1 MKTERAPGEGDSNR
15 WALIEPLL
23 HEALERP
30 PEERAGY
37 LDGACQDAE
46 VRAEVDSLLEAH
58 ERSGRLD
65 TLAAN
70 VMDPLFTEQARA
82 RQRAS
87 RSLPKLDRYQMI
99 ERLGGGGMAVVY
111 RARDERLERDVALKF
126 IAPHLSADEAA
137 KKRFLVEARAAASL
151 EHPNVCTVHEIGET
165 PDGQLYI
172 VMSCYDG
179 ESLDRRIAR
188 GPLPVAEALQIA
200 CDAARGLAKAH
211 ERGIVH
217 RDVKPANI
225 MLTTDGV
232 VKILDFGIAKLS
244 AASITQTVGVIG
256 TLAYMSPEQAFGE
269 TVDARTDVWALGVV
283 LHEMLTAGRPFRGP
297 GEQAVLYS
305 ILTAELEPVSA
316 VRPEVPPAL
325 DPLLRR
331 AIAKKPDDRFANA
344 AEMLAALEEL
354 PAGAGQSAR
363 PRALEVKT
371 WRDNAAAQAET
382 TNSLLTR
389 AGERRHVTVVV
400 TGIAGYSALVER
412 LDPGAVDRLTATVRD
427 AAADIANRHG
437 GIVNEFTGDS
447 ATLLFGVATAHE
459 DDYLRAVRAM
469 IELHARVR
477 ELGESGASTAA
488 LRLHSGIHIGPV
500 VAQRQRS
507 GDRRFRV
514 TGVPLDIASRLASFA
529 EPDAILLSPDCYRLV
544 APYIDAEVMTS
555 VSIAAEGGPIVPLR
569 VTGEA
574 EMQTRLEI
582 AERAG
587 LTPYA
592 GRMREL
598 RVLEDQVA
606 AAVRGEGGFAVVIG
620 EAGAG
625 KSRLLYEL
633 RRRATSSGARVVLGR
648 CDAYGG
654 TTPYMPFVH
663 ALRDLLGLG
672 ASRALT
678 DANVASA
685 VSEIDESLAEFLPL
699 YCALLSVPGTQYVL
713 PRHLQGEHLQ
723 AAMLDALAAIVTL
736 HARKRT
742 TILLFEDWHW
752 ADEASRAALEQI
764 SQIAPAHPLIL
775 MVTSRPEG
783 NTGWTTGEGR
793 VVVHLGPLGAEAS
806 AEIVRGALRA
816 SQVAPSLAQQL
827 HERTGGNPFFLEET
841 CQALLEEGAVKV
853 HDGIATTKEGTAELH
868 LPETVQAVIRTRL
881 DRLEP
886 AARDALRMA
895 SVIGREFGQGVL
907 EDVAGPALEVG
918 LQLERLRGTGL
929 VQQTDV
935 VPEPAYRFKHV
946 LTQEVA
952 YDTLIEHQRLT
963 LHAAAGRSIERRYA
977 DRLDEYLDRLAH
989 HFGRAGEWMSA
1000 TRYGIR
1006 AADRSH
1012 ALSQFADALAMLDRT
1027 EAWVAHLPD
1036 APERRELRADIL
1048 LRQERLCETLGLRAR
1063 QLAIVDDLISLLAPF
1078 GGSSKLAEAYLRQG
1092 DVFTLLRRF
1101 DAADRALGTALR
1113 VSRELGDLAAE
1124 RNALRSMGL
1133 LRSHERRPEE
1143 AIKIFEQAL
1152 ALDVELGETLAAAGD
1167 VASLG
1172 NVLRNIGRHNEALE
1186 ALEQALE
1193 YLNEHDDPSK
1203 WGALMVVIASVYR
1216 DLGDADTALRYLER
1230 TRDVA
1235 LERRLPIMVSFS
1247 MPAIAHI
1254 HLEQGRIEECLAVYR
1269 QAADL
1274 SRRARH
1280 ADGLAQSLRALGE
1293 VLVGLG
1299 RHAEAISPLCEAS
1312 ELLAQLEDRDM
1323 QSMVWRRLA
1332 VAYER
1337 SGQPDAAHD
1346 VWERVLERSAATG
1359 DSAGEALALEGIA
1372 RWSRQRGV
1380 REAAIGHYE
1389 HALSRAVSAGDRER
1403 ELTIR
1408 NTLGL
1413 LRWEDGAYTEA
1424 LRQYEAALRIC
1435 RQVDDR
1441 IHEGLVLNSVG
1452 ATLLQLRRY
1461 DEARTAL
1468 EEAARINRATGQ
1480 RQLESHSE
1488 ATLGDVLLAV
1498 GRAGEARDAF
1508 ERSLAIRPE
1517 LGDRRGEG
1525 WMLERIARA
1534 LRAEGDFD
1542 EATATME
1549 RALAV
1554 SAEIGDSALATAAS
1568 AAQN

>member
-1 MKTERAPGEGDSNR
+1 MNDSTR

-23 HEALERP
+23 HQALERQVD
-30 PEERAGY
+30 ERAAF
-37 LDGACQDAE
+37 LDDVCQDAE

-65 TLAAN
+65 ELAAN

-82 RQRAS
+82 RQKAA
-87 RSLPKLDRYQMI
+87 RSLPRLDRYQMI

-188 GPLPVAEALQIA
+188 GPLPVEEALRIA
-200 CDAARGLAKAH
+200 RDAARGLAKAH

-225 MLTTDGV
+225 MLTNDGV

-269 TVDARTDVWALGVV
+269 TVDARADVWALGVV

-316 VRPEVPPAL
+316 VRPEVPAAL

-331 AIAKKPDDRFANA
+331 AIAKKPDDRFASA
-344 AEMLAALEEL
+344 AELLAALEEL
-354 PAGAGQSAR
+354 PTASDQPLT
-363 PRALEVKT
+363 PRASVDEG
-371 WRDNAAAQAET
+371 WRERNGAQAET

-389 AGERRHVTVVV
+389 SGERRHVTVVV
-400 TGIAGYSALVER
+400 TGLVGYSDLVER
-412 LDPGAVDRLTATVRD
+412 LNPAAVDRLTATVRD
-427 AAADIANRHG
+427 AAADVANRHG
-437 GIVNEFTGDS
+437 GIVNEFSGDT

-477 ELGESGASTAA
+477 QLGQSTSGAAAA
-488 LRLHSGIHIGPV
+488 LRLRSGIHIGPV
-500 VAQRQRS
+500 IAQRQRS

-514 TGVPLDIASRLASFA
+514 TGAPLDIASRLASFA
-529 EPDAILLSPDCYRLV
+529 EPDAILLSPDCHRLV
-544 APYIDAEVMTS
+544 APYIDAELMTT
-555 VSIAAEGGPIVPLR
+555 VSIAAESGTIVPLR

-574 EMQTRLEI
+574 EIQTRLEI

-592 GRMREL
+592 GRTREL
-598 RVLEDQVA
+598 GLLEDQVA

-620 EAGAG
+620 EAGVG

-633 RRRATSSGARVVLGR
+633 RRRATSAGARVVLGR

-654 TTPYMPFVH
+654 TTPYMPFVR

-672 ASRALT
+672 AARAVT

-685 VSEIDESLAEFLPL
+685 VREIDESLAEFLPL
-699 YCALLSVPGTQYVL
+699 YCALLSVPGTEHSL

-723 AAMLDALAAIVTL
+723 AAMLEALAAIVTL
-736 HARKRT
+736 HARRRP
-742 TILLFEDWHW
+742 TILLLEDWHW

-764 SQIAPAHPLIL
+764 AQIAPAYPLL
-775 MVTSRPEG
+775 VAVTCRPEG
-783 NTGWTTGEGR
+783 NAGWTTGEGR
-793 VVVHLGPLGAEAS
+793 MVVHLGPLDPDAS
-806 AEIVRGALRA
+806 TEIVRGALRA

-841 CQALLEEGAVKV
+841 CQALLEEGAVRV
-853 HDGIATTKEGTAELH
+853 HDGIATTKEGTAELQ

-886 AARDALRMA
+886 EARDALRMA
-895 SVIGREFGQGVL
+895 SVIGREFAQGVL
-907 EDVAGPALEVG
+907 EDVAGPALDVARR
-918 LQLERLRGTGL
+918 LERLRGTGL

-1012 ALSQFADALAMLDRT
+1012 ALSQFADALAMLERT
-1027 EAWVAHLPD
+1027 EAWVAYLPD
-1036 APERRELRADIL
+1036 GPERRELLADIL

-1063 QLAIVDDLISLLAPF
+1063 QLAIVDALISLLAPF

-1113 VSRELGDLAAE
+1113 VSRELGDLPAE

-1152 ALDVELGETLAAAGD
+1152 ALDVQLGETLAAAGD

-1254 HLEQGRIEECLAVYR
+1254 HLEQGRIEECLATYR

-1299 RHAEAISPLCEAS
+1299 RHAEAIPPLCEAG
-1312 ELLAQLEDRDM
+1312 ELLAQLEDQDG

-1337 SGQPDAAHD
+1337 SGQPDAARD

-1359 DSAGEALALEGIA
+1359 NSAGEALALEGIA
-1372 RWSRQRGV
+1372 RWARQRGV
-1380 REAAIGHYE
+1380 REEAIGHYE
-1389 HALSRAVSAGDRER
+1389 HALARAVTAGDRQR
-1403 ELTIR
+1403 ELTLR

-1413 LRWEDGAYTEA
+1413 LRWEDGAHSEA

-1441 IHEGLVLNSVG
+1441 VHEGLVLNSVG

-1468 EEAARINRATGQ
+1468 EEATRINRSMGQ

-1498 GRAGEARDAF
+1498 GRAGEARNAF
-1508 ERSLAIRPE
+1508 DRSLAIRLE

-1525 WMLERIARA
+1525 WMLERIAQT
-1534 LRAEGDFD
+1534 LRAEGEFE
-1542 EATATME
+1542 EANAAMK

-1554 SAEIGDSALATAAS
+1554 SAEIGDSALATAA
-1568 AAQN
+1568 AVAED